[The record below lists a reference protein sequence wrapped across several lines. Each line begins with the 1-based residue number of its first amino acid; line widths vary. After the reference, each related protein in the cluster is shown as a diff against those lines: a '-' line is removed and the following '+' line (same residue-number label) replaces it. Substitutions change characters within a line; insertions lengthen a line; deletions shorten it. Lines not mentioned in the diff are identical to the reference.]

1 TPSMSST
8 TARPLA
14 AVVEGASAVKTSA
27 GTNAPAARLPKN
39 PARLAGQ
46 AAWIARR
53 YALRKPPST
62 GIQIVRA
69 PRPGYSND
77 PHHGTP
83 CACAD
88 GGLCRGVDA
97 GHVPR
102 RKQQSVAG
110 QGTNEATARAALA
123 APAKE
128 EAETFTDPCA
138 RFQGRGGAR
147 SLETGH
153 HRPFPDPQDL
163 SDLSVVGRSWAE
175 VAGGRP
181 SDSRGV
187 LYSYAR
193 VDESQLQLLSCDQC
207 RLPPHLRQSEQPRR
221 QLAHDPRRL
230 LVERL
235 LCHDRRTDKRDLFA
249 GARLIPR
256 RPAVIPGPGLSV
268 PLDAGESGAASK

>member
-1 TPSMSST
+1 MIRATVLRALVLTAAFAAGLTPVTCLGENS
-8 TARPLA
+8 
-14 AVVEGASAVKTSA
+14 
-27 GTNAPAARLPKN
+27 NRLPTKATKEL
-39 PARLAGQ
+39 PPELLRCSDK
-46 AAWIARR
+46 RR
-53 YALRKPPST
+53 CQNIHPSL
-62 GIQIVRA
+62 
-69 PRPGYSND
+69 
-77 PHHGTP
+77 
-83 CACAD
+83 CA
-88 GGLCRGVDA
+88 
-97 GHVPR
+97 
-102 RKQQSVAG
+102 
-110 QGTNEATARAALA
+110 
-123 APAKE
+123 
-128 EAETFTDPCA
+128 
-138 RFQGRGGAR
+138 FQGRGGAR

-181 SDSRGV
+181 SGSRGV
-187 LYSYAR
+187 LYSYTR
-193 VDESQLQLLSCDQC
+193 VDESQLRLLSCDQR
-207 RLPPHLRQSEQPRR
+207 RLPQQLRQSEQPRR